1 MYSIQVKQSSEDPIY
16 KYTLGW
22 TESMLFATK
31 IAEDNSATIS
41 SQCYLKDPGSKSN
54 HSVRVSS

>member
-1 MYSIQVKQSSEDPIY
+1 MHSIQVKQSSEDPIY

-22 TESMLFATK
+22 TELMLFATK

-41 SQCYLKDPGSKSN
+41 SQCY
-54 HSVRVSS
+54 